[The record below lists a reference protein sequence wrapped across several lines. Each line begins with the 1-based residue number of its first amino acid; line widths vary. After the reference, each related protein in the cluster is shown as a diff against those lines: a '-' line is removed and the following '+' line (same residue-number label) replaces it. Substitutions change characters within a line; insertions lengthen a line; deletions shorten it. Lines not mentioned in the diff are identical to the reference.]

1 MSPFD
6 SYYSL
11 PQGQYGTFEMAQE
24 MALMR
29 AFTYITKPYS
39 VEQWTEFR
47 NNHQT
52 CLSFTILTC
61 SNGNG
66 KFEYICDIM
75 KAAPEITMI
84 HVNFDKTK
92 GSYDDYIK
100 MIEHI
105 RRTFP
110 NKGVLTGFVNSSEKQ
125 EQNTFSRG
133 PQANPLPYQYA
144 VPTEL
149 PREENLNID
158 TNRGKKLFC
167 LLLIYSLH

>member
-1 MSPFD
+1 
-6 SYYSL
+6 
-11 PQGQYGTFEMAQE
+11 MAQE

-47 NNHQT
+47 NNDKD

-61 SNGNG
+61 SNGDG
-66 KFEYICDIM
+66 KFEYVCDIM

-92 GSYDDYIK
+92 GSYDNYVR

-110 NKGVLTGFVNSSEKQ
+110 NKGVLTGFVSSSEKQ
-125 EQNTFSRG
+125 EQNTFARG
-133 PQANPLPYQYA
+133 PPDNPLPYRYA
-144 VPTEL
+144 VPTKV
-149 PREENLNID
+149 EEDRNI
-158 TNRGKKLFC
+158 NFVRGKDTKYKVSPAHMLHPNTKLLT
-167 LLLIYSLH
+167 LLMRQNF